1 MGGREDG
8 YSKEVIG
15 QVEAALQQL
24 SSLSRSCGVISA
36 ELRRRLADLF
46 GRIIDVHRGQP
57 AASESSA
64 LKAHV
69 KGSYLNLVTLLHEE
83 GLARGDRGSG
93 HCNSLQNHILDS
105 LPGDDHLFLRCI
117 DSSPE
122 SEVSRDLGRVMQ
134 ADLRGLEELARA
146 DVAGWVG
153 AVGVD
158 VEADPPDR
166 ITGTDAGE
174 SAPGAGADHLPW
186 EMAADKQRLKQRFKD
201 QRGWPSLMEELAD
214 FVRRHGC
221 GSFQG
226 VPAFRLDSS
235 GDNLSLEPVADFA
248 AFDLNWLEG
257 NEKRIA
263 VVERNTRNLLD
274 GFHAHNIL
282 IYGPRG
288 CGKSSLIRGLVSRYY
303 SDGLRAI
310 EIHPQQWSCLPQLYG
325 LVRNR
330 REFFVGVLDNISIDR
345 KDSSSQYLASVLD
358 GGLENQPENLV
369 FFATSNFKDLV
380 DREGQRPQGLS
391 PHGTSGLDPEG
402 DGAATG
408 TGRPRLQQYDPQQFE
423 RLDGLR
429 ALDDRFALK
438 VFMNSPAKSEYEQMV
453 VSYARRAG
461 IVVAEEE
468 LHAAFQVWRMRHN
481 HDLVGGRT
489 ARDFI
494 LDAYPGFAQQGTA
507 SADAPA
513 NQRRSDAGL
522 T

>member
-1 MGGREDG
+1 MGGREGGD
-8 YSKEVIG
+8 SKEVIG

-24 SSLSRSCGVISA
+24 SSLSGSCGVLSA
-36 ELRRRLADLF
+36 ELRKTLADLF
-46 GRIIDVHRGQP
+46 GRLIDVHRGHP
-57 AASESSA
+57 VAAESSA

-69 KGSYLNLVTLLHEE
+69 EGSYLNLVTLLHEE
-83 GLARGDRGSG
+83 GLVRGDRGSG
-93 HCNSLQNHILDS
+93 YCNTLQNHILDS
-105 LPGDDHLFLRCI
+105 LFSDDHLFLRYI

-153 AVGVD
+153 ALAVDAEAEPSEPITDTGV
-158 VEADPPDR
+158 
-166 ITGTDAGE
+166 AGP
-174 SAPGAGADHLPW
+174 AAGAGADHPPW
-186 EMAADKQRLKQRFKD
+186 ELTADRERLIQRFKD
-201 QRGWPSLMEELAD
+201 QPGWPSLMGELAD

-226 VPAFRLDSS
+226 VPAFHLDSS

-257 NEKRIA
+257 NEKRVA

-330 REFFVGVLDNISIDR
+330 REFFVGVLDNISLDR

-369 FFATSNFKDLV
+369 FYATSNFKDLV
-380 DREGQRPQGLS
+380 DREGQRPKGLS

-402 DGAATG
+402 AAGTG
-408 TGRPRLQQYDPQQFE
+408 TGGLRLQQYDPQQFE

-468 LHAAFQVWRMRHN
+468 LLAAFQVWRVRHN
-481 HDLVGGRT
+481 HDLIGGRT

-494 LDAYPGFAQQGTA
+494 LDAYPGFVRQGTA

-522 T
+522 A